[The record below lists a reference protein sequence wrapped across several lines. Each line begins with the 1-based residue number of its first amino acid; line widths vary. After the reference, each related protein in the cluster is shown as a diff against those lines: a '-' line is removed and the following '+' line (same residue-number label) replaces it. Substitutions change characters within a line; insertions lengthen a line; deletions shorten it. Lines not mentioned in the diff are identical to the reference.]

1 MKNHP
6 KNYQQFVQLLK
17 DLGTEA
23 PDTMAA
29 FGSLHK
35 AATQDGQL
43 SKKTKELIA
52 LGISITSRCDGCI
65 AFHVHDALKAGA
77 TDKELIETIEV
88 AILMGGG
95 PAMIYGCEALT
106 ALRQFN
112 LERENSETLKAG

>member
-6 KNYQQFVQLLK
+6 KNYQHLVQLFK

-23 PDTMAA
+23 PETMAA

-35 AATQDGQL
+35 AATQEGQL

-77 TDKELIETIEV
+77 TNKELIETIEV

-95 PAMIYGCEALT
+95 PAMIYGCEGAKT
-106 ALRQFN
+106 I
-112 LERENSETLKAG
+112 ER